1 MGLVDRE
8 RIKLVTLQ
16 KKIAPALKKVDEEFR
31 LITDGDS
38 PLTREICDHIR
49 KGKSKR
55 FRPTLLL
62 LSAQDG
68 DGFVPEAVTAAACVE
83 LVHTATLVH
92 DDFIDEAITRRGL
105 PSVTQQYGSS
115 AALIMGDYLYS
126 KALHRLCL
134 VGQDS
139 AVELLARTT
148 VLMSEAEMLQLEHR
162 YDMEI
167 SEDRYLQIIYQKT
180 ASLIENSCRIG
191 VSFNP
196 RLREAAEAFGEF
208 GLKTGLV
215 FQITDDIF
223 DYLGDERRLGKP
235 TGQDW
240 EEGRITLPLI
250 AAWRNAPV
258 PGPAPGQ
265 RRSRRL
271 LGRGQGLRPGI
282 RRGRLR
288 LRQSPG
294 IRRGSQGCPG
304 AGGVR
309 SPEGPAGGC
318 GRIRHQ
324 SLELITVPTG
334 RTHGKKQQN
343 GKNLEK

>member
-8 RIKLVTLQ
+8 RIKLITLQ
-16 KKIAPALKKVDEEFR
+16 HKIGPALAAVDEEFR
-31 LITDGDS
+31 RITDGDS
-38 PLTREICDHIR
+38 PLTIAICDHIR
-49 KGKSKR
+49 QGKSKR

-62 LSAQDG
+62 LAAQSDDETDFAAG
-68 DGFVPEAVTAAACVE
+68 AITAAASVE

-92 DDFIDEAITRRGL
+92 DDFIDEAVTRRGL
-105 PSVTQQYGSS
+105 PSVNMKYGPS

-126 KALHRLCL
+126 KALHNLCL
-134 VGQDS
+134 AGQNHS
-139 AVELLARTT
+139 VELLARTT

-162 YDMEI
+162 FDMDI

-191 VSFNP
+191 ASFNP
-196 RLREAAEAFGEF
+196 RLADHEDAFGVF

-250 AAWRNAPV
+250 AAWLNADPATRARIGELAAVRDSEARAACWPEIRQFVTDCGGVDYAFAKAREFGEEAKSALAPV
-258 PGPAPGQ
+258 ASGPQKDLLAVAVEYVIN
-265 RRSRRL
+265 RL
-271 LGRGQGLRPGI
+271 
-282 RRGRLR
+282 
-288 LRQSPG
+288 
-294 IRRGSQGCPG
+294 
-304 AGGVR
+304 
-309 SPEGPAGGC
+309 
-318 GRIRHQ
+318 
-324 SLELITVPTG
+324 
-334 RTHGKKQQN
+334 N
-343 GKNLEK
+343 